1 MLPLLET
8 RHVYNFLTYFSFPPH
23 WKMLPSLWMCPNHPR
38 ITTAYIFLFVRFCN
52 MSHSLLLHWDHYS
65 STLDKCP
72 GCKMLNVL
80 LMEHPLSLPAAQLSC
95 PHGPSAPW
103 GHSPAIKPLLR
114 RQSGVFLLP
123 SGAEGLLKMSP
134 AFMVQLFVGGCEC
147 SEFFGTYFKTVRPSE
162 NYRFR

>member
-80 LMEHPLSLPAAQLSC
+80 LMEPALPPC
-95 PHGPSAPW
+95 RSA
-103 GHSPAIKPLLR
+103 
-114 RQSGVFLLP
+114 LLP
-123 SGAEGLLKMSP
+123 SRPLSALRAQSGHQTAPQAAIGRLSTSLRSRRSPEDVTGFYGA
-134 AFMVQLFVGGCEC
+134 AFCGRM
-147 SEFFGTYFKTVRPSE
+147 
-162 NYRFR
+162 